1 MRTTGCQAV
10 LLLQVLLSLH
20 SRAGCSA
27 AAASEIGPATL
38 RRSLGRGR
46 DTKCIEPP
54 PPLRDRD
61 LSAHR
66 KSGASAPAHVKY
78 LALDGTTDTT
88 TSSWTNLGF
97 IGPSGTDG
105 TVNETELDQYLAK
118 GYDMFLSMQGI
129 TVETRADNSRGPGGP
144 MGPLRTPF
152 RTPGRDP
159 LKKRT

>member
-1 MRTTGCQAV
+1 MMRTTGCPAV
-10 LLLQVLLSLH
+10 LLLQVILSLH
-20 SRAGCSA
+20 GRAGCSA
-27 AAASEIGPATL
+27 GPAASEIGPATL

-66 KSGASAPAHVKY
+66 KSGAPAPAHVKY

-118 GYDMFLSMQGI
+118 GYDMFLSMQGTGLI
-129 TVETRADNSRGPGGP
+129 IQGVPGVP
-144 MGPLRTPF
+144 WDPF
-152 RTPGRDP
+152 APP
-159 LKKRT
+159 